1 METVMHA
8 DPNTPEDPREAQAQ
22 NATFKALIAT
32 RALIAQGWTRGS
44 FNREVDGVTC
54 YCLTAA
60 AMTAE
65 TAETGKSVL
74 DWNGKGAF
82 ERIALKS
89 CLIIPKLHDAIGDD
103 NDFTDPVQSVTAW
116 NDSPHRTKEHV
127 LELIDRTIA
136 AQVAA

>member
-22 NATFKALIAT
+22 DATLAALTAT

-65 TAETGKSVL
+65 TGKSVS
-74 DWNGKGAF
+74 DWNGKGVF